1 LSLIRLNLGREPKS
15 VMAFGEVLWD
25 QLPTGPM
32 LGGAA
37 ANFACLVQG
46 LGVDCTLVSRVGDD
60 PLGQKARQ
68 ALAHLHLSSSHVQTD
83 PRAPTG
89 TVAVHFDGGG
99 HPDYTIAPH
108 VAYDH
113 IEVTPALLEQASQ
126 AAMLYFGTL
135 AQRHRTSRDTL
146 WQLIEAA
153 PQAIKLLDINLR
165 RDCYTAKTVTAALSR
180 CDMLKLNES
189 EAQELNLLLRLGA
202 STPEEFSEAVIERFN
217 LDLCLVTCGPD
228 GVFAQTNT
236 GQMQRV
242 PGYPVTVH
250 DTIGAGDAF
259 TAGFVWS
266 HLQGVSLRESCEV
279 GVRCGALVAMQQGGM
294 VTLRPEQITCFPFA
308 SWLVPS

>member
-1 LSLIRLNLGREPKS
+1 LNLGREPKS
-15 VMAFGEVLWD
+15 VLAFGEELWD
-25 QLPTGPM
+25 QLPTGEM

-46 LGVDCTLVSRVGDD
+46 LGVDCSLVSR
-60 PLGQKARQ
+60 LGNDALGERARQ
-68 ALAHLHLSSSHVQTD
+68 ALAQVGLSALNVQTD
-83 PRAPTG
+83 LTAPTG
-89 TVAVHFDGGG
+89 SVAVHFDGG
-99 HPDYTIAPH
+99 HPHYTIAPQ

-113 IEVTPALLEQASQ
+113 IAATPALLDQASQ
-126 AAMLYFGTL
+126 CSLLYFGTL
-135 AQRHRTSRDTL
+135 AQRHKASRYAL

-165 RDCYTAKTVTAALSR
+165 QDCYTAQTVTAALSR

-189 EAQELNLLLRLGA
+189 EAQELNALLRLGA
-202 STPEEFSEAVIERFN
+202 TTPEEFSEAVIERFN

-308 SWLVPS
+308 SWLVTS